1 MRDIKAAI
9 FDVDGLLLDTE
20 GIFDQVI
27 QRYAVEMTGHKM
39 SDDVFKKM
47 RIGMYGIK
55 KQAAAEL
62 LHDALQLGSKVLPE
76 HYLDWRQ
83 NILPPLL
90 MEADLMPGAE
100 QLVKRLH
107 NEGVPMAVATS
118 STREDYD
125 VKTARHQG
133 VFVLFDDHVVTG
145 DQVSQGKPNPE
156 IFLKA
161 AELLGVDPT
170 DAVAF
175 EDAESGVS
183 AAKQAGMYVVAVPHP
198 WLPIS
203 RVAQADVILKSLEDY
218 LDEVSVGL
226 N

>member
-1 MRDIKAAI
+1 MWDIKAAI

-20 GIFDQVI
+20 GIFDRVI

-39 SDDVFKKM
+39 PDDVFKKM

-62 LHDALQLGSKVLPE
+62 VHDVLQLGSNVTPE

-100 QLVKRLH
+100 QLVKRLYD
-107 NEGVPMAVATS
+107 EGVPMAVATS

-125 VKTARHQG
+125 LKTARHQR
-133 VFVLFDDHVVTG
+133 VFALFDNHVVTG

-161 AELLGVDPT
+161 AELIGVDPAE
-170 DAVAF
+170 AVAF

-183 AAKQAGMYVVAVPHP
+183 AAKRAGMYVVAVPHP

-203 RVAQADVILKSLEDY
+203 RVAQADEVLQSLEDF
-218 LDEVSVGL
+218 VGKRP
-226 N
+226 